1 MSILS
6 DFKNSL
12 ENMSP
17 LNVYLEYDNT
27 ALELRPESFVTVGID
42 SEECSYDIQND
53 TQNFSKDKI
62 AFRVRVI
69 MHSDT
74 NANIVSNYFDTY
86 ILNAIMKSN
95 EFNVLSV
102 KKGTP
107 NYTKYIDRMESDNTI
122 LVECINTFE

>member
-1 MSILS
+1 MSILN
-6 DFKNSL
+6 DFKNAL

-17 LNVYLEYDNT
+17 LNVYLEYDT
-27 ALELRPESFVTVGID
+27 TELSLRPESFVTVSIN
-42 SEECSYDIQND
+42 SEECSYDIQSSSQD
-53 TQNFSKDKI
+53 FSKDKI
-62 AFRVRVI
+62 AFNVRVI

-86 ILNAIMKSN
+86 ILNALMKSN

-107 NYTKYIDRMESDNTI
+107 NYTKYIDRMESSNTI
-122 LVECINTFE
+122 VVECINTFE